1 MNKNLKKTLKSFS
14 SISLEQLN
22 SSVSF
27 LDRIDVKYLIHES
40 RLAEILQQFQEHFY
54 ILEIAGHTIFT
65 YDNVYMDSKNL
76 TFYYQHQNQ
85 QDNRMKVRS
94 RLYTESHY
102 SFFECKQKSGKTTRK
117 FRFQQDELKHGLLY
131 NELLSFHNGVY
142 QTLYS
147 TEQKDLIFP
156 AIKTKY
162 HRITL
167 CSKNNDE
174 RVTIDF
180 NLHFEDMR
188 SDLKSHKNKKN
199 HLTNTYDIE
208 NLVMIESKS
217 MNEHCIS
224 HEIMKQFHIPTAKAC
239 SKYCLGLYYFEKVKE
254 WSTFQDTINTIE
266 KIKRAKNTSDLY
278 SSQSAIEAVLPNYET
293 QELLLQ

>member
-1 MNKNLKKTLKSFS
+1 MNKNVKKTLKSFS

-27 LDRIDVKYLIHES
+27 LDRIDVKYLIHEAQLS
-40 RLAEILQQFQEHFY
+40 NILEQFKEHFY
-54 ILEIAGHTIFT
+54 VLEIAGHTIFT
-65 YDNVYMDSKNL
+65 YDNVYMDTKNL
-76 TFYYQHQNQ
+76 AFYNQHQNQ

-142 QTLYS
+142 QTLYGN
-147 TEQKDLIFP
+147 EQKELIFP

-180 NLHFEDMR
+180 NLHFEDLR
-188 SDLKSHKNKKN
+188 SEAKKGKKQQSN
-199 HLTNTYDIE
+199 HLANTYDIP

-217 MNEHCIS
+217 MSTNCVS
-224 HEIMKQFHIPTAKAC
+224 HGIMKDFKVPTAKAC
-239 SKYCLGLYYFEKVKE
+239 SKYCLGQYYFEKVKE

-266 KIKRAKNTSDLY
+266 KIKRAKTSNEIDAV
-278 SSQSAIEAVLPNYET
+278 SMVLPSYDV
-293 QELLLQ
+293 QELVLK

>member
-1 MNKNLKKTLKSFS
+1 
-14 SISLEQLN
+14 
-22 SSVSF
+22 
-27 LDRIDVKYLIHES
+27 
-40 RLAEILQQFQEHFY
+40 
-54 ILEIAGHTIFT
+54 
-65 YDNVYMDSKNL
+65 
-76 TFYYQHQNQ
+76 
-85 QDNRMKVRS
+85 
-94 RLYTESHY
+94 
-102 SFFECKQKSGKTTRK
+102 
-117 FRFQQDELKHGLLY
+117 LLY

-147 TEQKDLIFP
+147 SEQKDLIFP
-156 AIKTKY
+156 ALRTKY

-180 NLHFEDMR
+180 NLHFEDLR
-188 SDLKSHKNKKN
+188 SDISSQKKKRN
-199 HLTNTYDIE
+199 HLAQTHDIE

-266 KIKRAKNTSDLY
+266 KIKRAKNNTDFY
-278 SSQSAIEAVLPNYET
+278 SSQVAIQTVLPNYET
-293 QELLLQ
+293 QELLLA